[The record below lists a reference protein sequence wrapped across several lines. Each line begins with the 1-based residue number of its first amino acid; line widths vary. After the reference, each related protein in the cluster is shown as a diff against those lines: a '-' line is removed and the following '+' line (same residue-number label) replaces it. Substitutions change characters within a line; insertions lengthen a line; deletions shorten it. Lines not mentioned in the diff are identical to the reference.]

1 VNSYKVVRHKLPLH
15 LAFEF
20 TQTSLNFYVFKIL
33 ILVVFLV
40 KMAFKALNFV
50 KKNLIVVK
58 CENLKKKRVTK
69 RKREKLVKV
78 NHTLGCFDWTI
89 TNFASKF
96 NLQVEGLNPH
106 KNLVFSPHLRRWFLY
121 LAKDSKMAKRCE

>member
-50 KKNLIVVK
+50 KKKLIVVK
-58 CENLKKKRVTK
+58 CENLKKKTCDQK
-69 RKREKLVKV
+69 KKRETCEGESYFGLFRLD
-78 NHTLGCFDWTI
+78 NH
-89 TNFASKF
+89 
-96 NLQVEGLNPH
+96 
-106 KNLVFSPHLRRWFLY
+106 
-121 LAKDSKMAKRCE
+121 